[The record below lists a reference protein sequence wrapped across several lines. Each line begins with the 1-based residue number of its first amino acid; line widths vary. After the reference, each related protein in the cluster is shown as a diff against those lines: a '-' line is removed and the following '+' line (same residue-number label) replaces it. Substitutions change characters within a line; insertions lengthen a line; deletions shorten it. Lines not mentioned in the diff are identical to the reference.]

1 MADAPLGVTSCRTTS
16 KGSNSA
22 GAVKDERRKMLQQH
36 VRVEEASSWKPN
48 TFRCRSALTSLW
60 RLSPVFHSFQMKGG
74 EVSEDML
81 DAVGDMQLVESVALL
96 SGGPHND
103 FVCVPPHSL
112 GLPIIRMD
120 VLTLMRRC
128 VCDAGM

>member
-1 MADAPLGVTSCRTTS
+1 VTLFLPRSVTSRRTTS
-16 KGSNSA
+16 KGTNDA

-36 VRVEEASSWKPN
+36 VRAGGSLLGSNTLSSL
-48 TFRCRSALTSLW
+48 FRCCSRPDSLAPVAL
-60 RLSPVFHSFQMKGG
+60 FHCFQMKGG

-103 FVCVPPHSL
+103 FVCVTPRS
-112 GLPIIRMD
+112 IFS
-120 VLTLMRRC
+120 V
-128 VCDAGM
+128 